1 MKKALIVMTILCLNS
16 QATSANEITCK
27 SKNRTPVSCEKVE
40 GAKRTHLCVKKN
52 VKVKAESVKK
62 YCLKE
67 KLVSKAKKRN
77 SKKVKI

>member
-1 MKKALIVMTILCLNS
+1 MKKTLIVMTILCLNT
-16 QATSANEITCK
+16 QATSASDLSCK
-27 SKNRTPVSCEKVE
+27 SKNRTAVSCENIE

-67 KLVSKAKKRN
+67 KLISKAKKKN